1 MGRSLQR
8 PWVRWAPGQAERPLG
23 PPGTWGRPRLGTP
36 APRCADRL
44 PWTLLSLDPVFPLD
58 GSLPAC
64 DGPSPFQ
71 GRPVLNSLLLRNA
84 LKIGIA
90 AFLTAAIAIWCER
103 ITYVWYSLMAVV
115 FVVDDNDAQT
125 VQAASA
131 RLFGTMAGGL
141 ITVLVHTILSGWMGV
156 MVSFLLI
163 LPVLRLAGWQSASG
177 VATLVSLMFL
187 MIPTHVE
194 LNWDY
199 VFNRSL
205 DTLLGSVVALA
216 VGLLL
221 WPRNQAVR
229 LEEIPVEIRRQ
240 MAAQLW
246 AYQRWLSGQVRR
258 PEPLAPA
265 QLTTQLVELETLLQ
279 QELHGPHGR
288 RLQRQ
293 HWAQRQL
300 LWHHLHHHWIQW
312 ERLLMLLPDSWM
324 GDPAVALGADPGVD
338 PRGPD
343 PFATSFTTLAMALE
357 GGLATRRNS
366 GSDPVRVGPGRQG
379 EPSEAEVWGRLAGQ
393 LGLPQLLML
402 AIGEELR
409 PLLASLRSLN
419 LIEARSAA
427 LERARPNSRR
437 RQPPGPTAPC

>member
-1 MGRSLQR
+1 MLK
-8 PWVRWAPGQAERPLG
+8 
-23 PPGTWGRPRLGTP
+23 
-36 APRCADRL
+36 
-44 PWTLLSLDPVFPLD
+44 
-58 GSLPAC
+58 
-64 DGPSPFQ
+64 SP
-71 GRPVLNSLLLRNA
+71 LLRNA

-125 VQAASA
+125 IQAASA

-141 ITVLVHTILSGWMGV
+141 ITVMVHTILTGWMGV

-221 WPRNQAVR
+221 WPRNQSAR
-229 LEEIPVEIRRQ
+229 LEAIPLGLRGQ
-240 MAAQLW
+240 MATQVL
-246 AYQRWLSGQVRR
+246 AYQRWLSGQARR

-265 QLTTQLVELETLLQ
+265 LLTAELVELESLLQ
-279 QELHGPHGR
+279 QELHGPQGR
-288 RLQRQ
+288 RLRLQY
-293 HWAQRQL
+293 WPQRQL
-300 LWHHLHHHWIQW
+300 LWQHLQHHWIQW
-312 ERLLMLLPDSWM
+312 ERLLLLLPESWPQA
-324 GDPAVALGADPGVD
+324 PADAPGADQPL
-338 PRGPD
+338 PD
-343 PFATSFTTLAMALE
+343 PCTASLTSLEQALD
-357 GGLATRRNS
+357 GGLAPDRKAFSDRS
-366 GSDPVRVGPGRQG
+366 GLAPGSLGDPSEVDLSGASSREADPSRAD
-379 EPSEAEVWGRLAGQ
+379 PSEAEAWRRLALQ
-393 LGLPQLLML
+393 LGQPQLLML

-419 LIEARSAA
+419 LIDASSSAPALARS
-427 LERARPNSRR
+427 RR
-437 RQPPGPTAPC
+437 KSPTRRPPGPARMGRVMASLETSPQVPGLPAPEPSALGPSAPC

>member
-1 MGRSLQR
+1 M
-8 PWVRWAPGQAERPLG
+8 
-23 PPGTWGRPRLGTP
+23 
-36 APRCADRL
+36 
-44 PWTLLSLDPVFPLD
+44 
-58 GSLPAC
+58 
-64 DGPSPFQ
+64 
-71 GRPVLNSLLLRNA
+71 LNSLLLRNA

-163 LPVLRLAGWQSASG
+163 LPVLRMAGWQSASG

-258 PEPLAPA
+258 PEPLAQA

-324 GDPAVALGADPGVD
+324 GDPAVAPGADPGVD

-343 PFATSFTTLAMALE
+343 PFATSFTTLAKALE

-379 EPSEAEVWGRLAGQ
+379 EPSEAEAWGRLAGQ

>member
-1 MGRSLQR
+1 M
-8 PWVRWAPGQAERPLG
+8 
-23 PPGTWGRPRLGTP
+23 
-36 APRCADRL
+36 
-44 PWTLLSLDPVFPLD
+44 
-58 GSLPAC
+58 
-64 DGPSPFQ
+64 
-71 GRPVLNSLLLRNA
+71 LNSLLLRNA

-90 AFLTAAIAIWCER
+90 TFLTAAIAIWCER

-125 VQAASA
+125 IQAASA

-141 ITVLVHTILSGWMGV
+141 ITVMVHTILSGWIGV

-221 WPRNQAVR
+221 WPRNQGAR
-229 LEEIPVEIRRQ
+229 LEAIPLEIRRQ
-240 MAAQLW
+240 MAAQVG
-246 AYQRWLSGQVRR
+246 AYQRWLVGAGTR

-279 QELHGPHGR
+279 QELHGPQGR
-288 RLQRQ
+288 RLLRQ
-293 HWAQRQL
+293 HWPQRQL
-300 LWHHLHHHWIQW
+300 LWQHLLHHWIQW
-312 ERLLMLLPDSWM
+312 ERLLMLLPHSWT
-324 GDPAVALGADPGVD
+324 GDPAAGPGDV
-338 PRGPD
+338 PAGPD
-343 PFATSFTTLAMALE
+343 PFAASLANLAQALE
-357 GGLATRRNS
+357 GDPASRRPSGLDRP
-366 GSDPVRVGPGRQG
+366 GEDPGRQAG
-379 EPSEAEVWGRLAGQ
+379 PSEADAWRRLARW
-393 LGLPQLLML
+393 LALPQLLML

-419 LIEARSAA
+419 LIDSSGAA
-427 LERARPNSRR
+427 LAMSKPKSRS
-437 RQPPGPTAPC
+437 QLVGPPTPAVAPGLSSPGPSAPC

>member
-1 MGRSLQR
+1 M
-8 PWVRWAPGQAERPLG
+8 
-23 PPGTWGRPRLGTP
+23 
-36 APRCADRL
+36 

-90 AFLTAAIAIWCER
+90 TFLTAAIAIWCER

-125 VQAASA
+125 IQAASA

-141 ITVLVHTILSGWMGV
+141 ITVMVHTILSGWIGV

-221 WPRNQAVR
+221 WPRNQGAR
-229 LEEIPVEIRRQ
+229 LEAIPLEIRRQ
-240 MAAQLW
+240 MAAQVG
-246 AYQRWLSGQVRR
+246 AYQRWVVGAGTR

-279 QELHGPHGR
+279 QELHGPQGR
-288 RLQRQ
+288 RLLRQ
-293 HWAQRQL
+293 HWPQRQR
-300 LWHHLHHHWIQW
+300 LWQHLHHHWIQW
-312 ERLLMLLPDSWM
+312 ERLLMLLPHSWTGGPAAGP
-324 GDPAVALGADPGVD
+324 GDAPA
-338 PRGPD
+338 GPD
-343 PFATSFTTLAMALE
+343 PFAASLASLAQALE
-357 GGLATRRNS
+357 GGPASRRPFA
-366 GSDPVRVGPGRQG
+366 SDRPGVDPGRQAG
-379 EPSEAEVWGRLAGQ
+379 TSGADAWRRLAGQ
-393 LGLPQLLML
+393 LALPQLLML
-402 AIGEELR
+402 AIVEEWR

-419 LIEARSAA
+419 LIDSSGAA
-427 LERARPNSRR
+427 LEMAKPKSSSK
-437 RQPPGPTAPC
+437 PPALPAPAVSPGLSSPGPSAPY